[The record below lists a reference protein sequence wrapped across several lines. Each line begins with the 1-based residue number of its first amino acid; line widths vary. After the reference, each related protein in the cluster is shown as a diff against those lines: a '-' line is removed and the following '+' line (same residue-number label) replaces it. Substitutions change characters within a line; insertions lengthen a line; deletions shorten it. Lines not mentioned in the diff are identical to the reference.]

1 MSSRQPKAP
10 MARDS
15 EMSEGRG
22 AGRASERRG
31 ADWARPPALSP
42 LPQERGEGAQR
53 HRGEIHI
60 SSRDNA
66 LLKDLRRLAQD
77 SGAHRKQGRVWVE
90 GEHLCRAALA
100 RGWRPA
106 LGVFSASCWPPVAV
120 DIAQAAIKNIVIDDA
135 LMKGISELPSPAPLA
150 FVLDLPDAPALLPEA
165 PTVVLD
171 RVQDAGNVGSIL
183 RSAAA
188 FGFTQIAALK
198 GTALLWSPKVLR
210 AGMGAH
216 FGLRLVEGLAADEL
230 AALQVPLLVTSSHQ
244 GEWLHRARLPW
255 PCAWVLGHEGQGVDP
270 ALAAR
275 AALAVRIAQP
285 GGEESLNV
293 AAAAAICLCASAV
306 AQS

>member
-1 MSSRQPKAP
+1 MS
-10 MARDS
+10 
-15 EMSEGRG
+15 
-22 AGRASERRG
+22 ASE
-31 ADWARPPALSP
+31 PVF
-42 LPQERGEGAQR
+42 
-53 HRGEIHI
+53 I

-77 SGAHRKQGRVWVE
+77 SSAHRKQGRVWLE
-90 GEHLCRAALA
+90 GEHLCQAALV

-106 LGVFSASCWPPVAV
+106 LGVFSASWWPHAPAAM
-120 DIAQAAIKNIVIDDA
+120 AQAAARNVVIDDA
-135 LMKGISELPSPAPLA
+135 LMAGISDLPSPAPLA
-150 FVLDLPDAPALLPEA
+150 FVLDLPPAPTLDPRA

-216 FGLRLVEGLAADEL
+216 LGLRLVEALDASDL
-230 AALQVPLLVTSSHQ
+230 TALQVPLLATSSHA

-275 AALAVRIAQP
+275 ATLALRIAQP
-285 GGEESLNV
+285 GGEESLGV
-293 AAAAAICLCASAV
+293 AAAAAICLHASA
-306 AQS
+306 AMRLIEP